1 MAACSVGVLVPEPA
15 NSPSAWPRFSPIAF
29 TNRRLTAP
37 ASSTPISAIM
47 FALRPAALVRPRK
60 NCLPYWTPTA

>member
-15 NSPSAWPRFSPIAF
+15 KRPSAKPRSMPIVF

-37 ASSTPISAIM
+37 ADSTPISAIR
-47 FALRPAALVRPRK
+47 FARRPAGLTSPMK
-60 NCLPYWTPTA
+60 NCLPYWTPTP